1 MLENMTTTSMR
12 PTRPA
17 GTSTMLNKVPE
28 VTVYF
33 WIIKILCTTVGESFA
48 DYINETLGF
57 GLTKTTLLF
66 SAGLIIALVAQFRLN
81 RYLPGIY
88 WLSVVLISVVG
99 TLLTDNLTD
108 GRGVPL
114 WISSTVFAVL
124 LAVVF
129 SIWYA
134 REHTLSI
141 HTIVTTHREAFYWLT
156 VLVTFA
162 LGTAVG
168 DWTLEL
174 TGWSPGKSVLLPLAL
189 ILAVL
194 VAWKLGMGPVLSFWL
209 AYILTRPLGA
219 NIGDYL
225 ASPRT
230 DGGLGLGT
238 LGTSVVFLGTI
249 LAVVIYL
256 TITDKDRTESVQPT
270 QQRTP
275 VTDDV

>member
-1 MLENMTTTSMR
+1 
-12 PTRPA
+12 
-17 GTSTMLNKVPE
+17 MLNKVPE

-57 GLTKTTLLF
+57 GLTNTTLVF
-66 SAGLIIALVAQFRLN
+66 SAALIAALVAQFKLR
-81 RYLPGIY
+81 RYVPGVY

-108 GRGVPL
+108 GQGVPL
-114 WISSTVFAVL
+114 WISTTVFAVL

-141 HTIVTTHREAFYWLT
+141 HTIVTTPREAWYWLT

-162 LGTAVG
+162 LGTAAG

-174 TGWSPGKSVLLPLAL
+174 TGWSPGKSVLLPLSL

-194 VAWKLGMGPVLSFWL
+194 AAWKLGAGPVLSFWL

-225 ASPRT
+225 GSPRA

-238 LGTSVVFLGTI
+238 LGTSVLFLGTI

-256 TITDKDRTESVQPT
+256 TVTDKDRTEAFE
-270 QQRTP
+270 QREQRAP
-275 VTDDV
+275 VSDQV